1 MRRVIDGSDID
12 MFGSAGIFGAGV
24 FAGYMLARYRVRFEP
39 REGFEP
45 GARATG
51 ERGWQP

>member
-1 MRRVIDGSDID
+1 MEATLICLVPL
-12 MFGSAGIFGAGV
+12 GIFGAGV

>member
-1 MRRVIDGSDID
+1 MEAMLICLVPL
-12 MFGSAGIFGAGV
+12 GIFGVGF